1 MNYSIFNSF
10 PSAIVVIENEAIV
23 YKNNNF
29 IEIVGDIN
37 INQLPNEIKQFR
49 ENEDKGLIVLNNLI
63 YYSRKIK
70 DGDKEILD
78 IQSVDCSKINVL
90 INNLSKEI
98 RSPLHGIAGMVNI
111 LRNTTLNTQEQ
122 EYMDIIQ
129 ECSTD
134 LLHIINNVSDYVK
147 ITENKFKLK
156 NKSLDLNESIDE
168 TYNILKAKVDKKDLI
183 MKYNIDA
190 FSQKYIGDYYR
201 IQQIL
206 IHVLTNSIEYTSKGN
221 IELNV
226 KKHSS
231 EPEFDAISIEIKDT
245 GIGIKKEDYD
255 NLFKPFCKTRNT
267 LSNRIGLSLVI
278 TKYICESMKGSITI
292 DSKYNKGTTV
302 NMIIKLK
309 RNESI
314 SDIEFQNKVKNKK
327 VLIINEDNQERYDLS
342 SFVLK
347 NNMKVVATPLITE
360 ASTVYLA
367 NDYKFDYIIISNYG
381 KNKNEVE
388 TFKQKAKLVNE
399 CVIIEINE
407 TPDKLNIQRP
417 IEFEKLKTMIYDNS
431 IEHITKKE
439 KEVLIVE
446 DQVSNQIVISKY
458 LNSMGITKI
467 DIANNGEEAIRKVL
481 SKNKKYDLILMDIM
495 MPVMDGIEATKGI
508 MKIDSDNVI
517 IGITADA
524 IRDVNECIKIGMKD
538 IIIKP
543 VTFKDFKITC
553 EKYINI

>member
-1 MNYSIFNSF
+1 MDYSIFNSF
-10 PSAIVVIENEAIV
+10 PSAIIIIENGAII

-37 INQLPNEIKQFR
+37 INQLPKEIKKFR
-49 ENEDKGLIVLNNLI
+49 ENEEKGLIVLGNKV
-63 YYSRKIK
+63 YYTRKIEDNK
-70 DGDKEILD
+70 REILD
-78 IQSVDCSKINVL
+78 IQSIDCSKINVL

-98 RSPLHGIAGMVNI
+98 RSPLHGIAGMVDI
-111 LRNTTLNTQEQ
+111 LRKATLNTQEQ

-156 NKSLDLNESIDE
+156 NKTLDLNESIDE
-168 TYNILKAKVDKKDLI
+168 TYNILKSKVNKKDLI
-183 MKYNIDA
+183 LKYNIEP

-206 IHVLTNSIEYTSKGN
+206 IHVLTNSIEYTIKGS
-221 IELNV
+221 IELNI
-226 KKHSS
+226 KKQSS

-245 GIGIKKEDYD
+245 GMGIKKEDTE

-278 TKYICESMKGSITI
+278 TKYICECMKGSITI
-292 DSKYNKGTTV
+292 DSKFNKGTTV
-302 NMIIKLK
+302 NITIKLK
-309 RNESI
+309 RNELI

-347 NNMKVVATPLITE
+347 NNMKVVATPLVKE

-381 KNKNEVE
+381 KNKEEVGS
-388 TFKQKAKLVNE
+388 FKEKAKNMD
-399 CVIIEINE
+399 CVIIEIGENI
-407 TPDKLNIQRP
+407 DKLNIQRP
-417 IEFEKLKTMIYDNS
+417 IEFQKLKTILYDNAKD
-431 IEHITKKE
+431 HANKLE
-439 KEVLIVE
+439 KEILIVE

-458 LNSMGITKI
+458 LNTMGITKI

-481 SKNKKYDLILMDIM
+481 SKNKKYNIILMDIM

-508 MKIDSDNVI
+508 MKIDSGNVI
-517 IGITADA
+517 VGITADA

-553 EKYINI
+553 DKYMKI